1 MSLME
6 CIESPELL
14 FTFLNLA
21 AGGRCSF
28 MSGVSCRMNYIT
40 GIVSCWTLLECRDGM
55 TVMCRSLDACIRF
68 TH

>member
-1 MSLME
+1 ME
-6 CIESPELL
+6 CIEVAGAAEIWL

-40 GIVSCWTLLECRDGM
+40 GIVSYWTLLECRDGM
-55 TVMCRSLDACIRF
+55 TVMC
-68 TH
+68 